1 MDDSASLDFSKTNIL
16 GIERIE
22 MGDASKNVT
31 LSAKN
36 ILDITK
42 GETSASHIL
51 DILGDSN
58 DKVDLKGSGF
68 TRLADYTDDNG
79 KVWHQYSATNT
90 DNTLNGISHTVTI
103 RVENDIT
110 VDI

>member
-1 MDDSASLDFSKTNIL
+1 
-16 GIERIE
+16 

-42 GETSASHIL
+42 GEASASHIL
-51 DILGDSN
+51 DILGDGN

-68 TRLADYTDDNG
+68 TQLADYTDGNG

-90 DNTLNGISHTVTI
+90 ENTLNGISHTVTI
-103 RVENDIT
+103 RVEDGIT